1 MKAKALDLSIQLDGK
16 DVFVKL
22 ADGTKIAKRG
32 RPGTPEAGTWIS
44 LHPNYVV
51 TSPPDLS
58 EIEIVYTADAGH
70 D

>member
-1 MKAKALDLSIQLDGK
+1 MKAPDLGIQFDGK
-16 DVFVKL
+16 DVFVRL
-22 ADGTKIAKRG
+22 ADGTRIARRG

-58 EIEIVYTADAGH
+58 EIEIKYTADAGH
-70 D
+70 A

>member
-1 MKAKALDLSIQLDGK
+1 MKAQHLSIELDGK

-22 ADGTKIAKRG
+22 ADGTRIAKRG

-58 EIEIVYTADAGH
+58 EIKIVYTADTGH
-70 D
+70 A